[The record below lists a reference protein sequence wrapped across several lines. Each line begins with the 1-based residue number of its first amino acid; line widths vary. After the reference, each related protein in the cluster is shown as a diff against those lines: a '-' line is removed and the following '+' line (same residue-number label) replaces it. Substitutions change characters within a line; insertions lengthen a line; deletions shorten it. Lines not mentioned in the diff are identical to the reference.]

1 VELAAH
7 LIVACLAYLLGSLP
21 TGYLV
26 ARARGLDIRAVGSG
40 NIGATN
46 VFRSLGPPAGTFVLM
61 VDGLKGWLACVAL
74 AGWIHRLFGAD
85 PGLPASES
93 LRVVAGIT
101 AVLGHNY
108 TCWLHFRGGKGIATS
123 AGVLAALVPYALLV
137 IVGAWLATF
146 LLSRFVSLASVIAA
160 LTLPLAV
167 WGTGGSL
174 TLVLITGG
182 LSALAV
188 FRHRANLQRI
198 LAGTEP
204 RFGQP
209 RPKP

>member
-7 LIVACLAYLLGSLP
+7 LIVAGLAYLLGSLP

-26 ARARGLDIRAVGSG
+26 ARSRGLDIRAVGSG

-46 VFRSLGPPAGTFVLM
+46 VFRSLGTPAGIFVLV

-74 AGWIHRLFGAD
+74 AGWIHRLLSAD
-85 PGLPASES
+85 PGLPTSES
-93 LRVVAGIT
+93 LGVVAGIA

-108 TCWLHFRGGKGIATS
+108 TCWLRFRGGKGIATS
-123 AGVLAALVPYALLV
+123 AGVLAALVPYAFLIIL
-137 IVGAWLATF
+137 GAWLATF
-146 LLSRFVSLASVIAA
+146 LLSRFVSLASVTAA
-160 LTLPLAV
+160 LTLPPAV

-174 TLVLITGG
+174 TLILITGG

-204 RFGQP
+204 RFA
-209 RPKP
+209 RPKRKP